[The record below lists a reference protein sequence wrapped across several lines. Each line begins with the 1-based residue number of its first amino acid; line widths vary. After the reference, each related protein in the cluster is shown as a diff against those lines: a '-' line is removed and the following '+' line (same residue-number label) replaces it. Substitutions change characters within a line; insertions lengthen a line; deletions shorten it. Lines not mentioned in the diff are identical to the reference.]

1 MLFQIKNH
9 MNLQLFAEGEAGAAA
24 ATAVVSGGAEAA
36 APVTAGEGAEAEN
49 AGQVDAQGDDP
60 AQQRIERQQAFEARI
75 KGEDKEFFDERVQ
88 KIISQRF
95 KSQKGLE
102 KQLKDQSAV
111 LGRLAHRYGV
121 QGNDMD
127 ALMQAMEADDSYYDG
142 LADKLGLADREQAR
156 EFDRLQFENAR
167 FKSQQEAS
175 EREANRQRILGG
187 WMREAEEAK
196 RFYPGFDLDDESSN
210 PETGKQFLDMLSAG
224 VPVKA
229 AYEALHIGDILGGA
243 MHMTAQKIREKT
255 VNDIKARGMRPSEN
269 GSSGSAVA
277 VQKKSV
283 AQMTRREREDLER
296 RALRGERIEL

>member
-1 MLFQIKNH
+1 MLFYIDH
-9 MNLQLFAEGEAGAAA
+9 FDLQLFAEGEGGGAAA
-24 ATAVVSGGAEAA
+24 PASMGGGAEAT
-36 APVTAGEGAEAEN
+36 APVTAGEGAEA
-49 AGQVDAQGDDP
+49 ATADQGDAQGDDP
-60 AQQRIERQQAFEARI
+60 AQQRMARQQAFEARI

-95 KSQKGLE
+95 KGQKNLE

-121 QGNDMD
+121 QGNDMT
-127 ALMQAMEADDSYYDG
+127 ALMQALEADDSYYDG

-156 EFDRLQFENAR
+156 VFDRLQYENAS
-167 FKSQQEAS
+167 FKSQQEAN

-196 RFYPGFDLDDESSN
+196 QFYPGFDLDAESSD
-210 PETGKQFLDMLSAG
+210 PVTGKQFLDMLSAG

-229 AYEALHIGDILGGA
+229 AYEAIHISDLLGGA
-243 MHMTAQKIREKT
+243 MQMTAQKIREKT

-283 AQMTRREREDLER
+283 AQMSRQEREDLER